1 MMTSHPSKSA
11 AFLAALAITLA
22 LAPALRAQAEP
33 QPPSAA
39 DLEQR
44 IKILERKLELAEEAK
59 AEEKKAAPSFT
70 AGPDGFSLKSAKGD
84 FVLRLRGYLHVDG
97 RKFLDDGDRPLT
109 DSFTIRRARPILEGT
124 LFGKFDFRFMPD
136 FGGGTATIQDAYLE
150 ARVSPKFKVR
160 AGKFKPPV
168 GIERLQSATDLVFV
182 ERALPTALVPNRD
195 LGVQLGG
202 DLLGGKVEYAV
213 GLFDGVVDG
222 ASGDADVTDAKEV
235 AGRLFVKPFR
245 KADNSVSPVD
255 LGLGLAVSVGDEEG
269 SITAPALPSYR
280 SVGQQS
286 FFSYRSDATAAGTV
300 FADGER
306 TRISPQGYVYV
317 GPFGVLVEAV
327 RSEQTVRRAAVATDL
342 ATDAWQVQL
351 QWALTG
357 ERVSFR
363 AVQPRRPVTA
373 TPGGRGAWILSARVT
388 GLEIDDQA
396 FPLFA
401 DAARS
406 ARQATSTGV
415 GISWN
420 ANRAFRWLLDLNVTE
435 FDGGAAGGADRPDEK
450 ALFTRLQISF

>member
-1 MMTSHPSKSA
+1 MSWPLRPNRNAPWVLVSL
-11 AFLAALAITLA
+11 FLI
-22 LAPALRAQAEP
+22 APALAQDP
-33 QPPSAA
+33 TPPSAE

-59 AEEKKAAPSFT
+59 AEEKRAAPSFT
-70 AGPDGFSLKSAKGD
+70 AGPDGFLLKSAQGD
-84 FVLRLRGYLHVDG
+84 FVLRLRGYLQLDG
-97 RKFLDDGDRPLT
+97 RTFPDDQERPTT
-109 DSFTIRRARPILEGT
+109 DTFTLRRARPILDGT
-124 LFGKFDFRFMPD
+124 MFGKFDFRLMPD

-150 ARVSPKFKVR
+150 ARVSPQFKIR

-168 GIERLQSATDLVFV
+168 GLERLQSATDSAFV

-195 LGVQLGG
+195 LGLQLGG
-202 DLLGGKVEYAV
+202 EVLGGKLEYAV

-222 ASGDADVTDAKEV
+222 GSSDADVTDAKEI
-235 AGRLFVKPFR
+235 AGRLFVRPFR

-269 SITAPALPSYR
+269 SIAATALPSYR
-280 SVGQQS
+280 TVGQQS

-306 TRISPQGYVYV
+306 TRIAPQGYVYV

-327 RSEQTVRRAAVATDL
+327 RSEQTVRRAAAATDL

-351 QWALTG
+351 QWVLTG
-357 ERVSFR
+357 ERAGFR

-373 TPGGRGAWILSARVT
+373 TPGGRGAWIVSARVT
-388 GLEIDDQA
+388 GLEVDDQA
-396 FPLFA
+396 YPLFA
-401 DAARS
+401 DSTRS
-406 ARQATSTGV
+406 ARQATATGV

-420 ANRAFRWLLDLNVTE
+420 ANRAFRWMLDLHVTE
-435 FDGGAAGGADRPDEK
+435 FDGGAASGADRPDEK
-450 ALFTRLQISF
+450 ALFTRLQLAF